1 MIESDEEENMSR
13 GPGGF
18 IYLASVHAKGGTG
31 GVLGSGRLR
40 WAEREGA
47 RNVSR

>member
-1 MIESDEEENMSR
+1 MIESDEEENMS
-13 GPGGF
+13 GGSGGF
-18 IYLASVHAKGGTG
+18 IYLARVHAKGGTG

-47 RNVSR
+47 RNGRR